1 VKQFKDP
8 LYGYIDIAETFL
20 PLIDTAEFQR
30 LRNIRQTGYQALYPS
45 ALHNRFVHSIGV
57 FHLGKKAFTCFREN
71 VVKANFSEYKHTNWN
86 KLERSF
92 LLACLL
98 HDVGHSPFS
107 HTGEGYYSKSTNFVS
122 EFEKVLPNCT
132 DFLSDIKKS
141 GTGKPHEAMS
151 ALVGLEMIRA
161 AQISDIDEELFIRAI
176 IGVTYKNNDKLIEN
190 TIVGMLNGSLID
202 VDKLDYLLRD
212 AYVTGFNT
220 MALDVDRLFAGYT
233 IVRYTDASSNSRNV
247 AAYKKGSLSVIE
259 NVTFANDLER
269 HWIQNNPTIWYDVKL
284 VQCAIE
290 MYNKCMVEQYSAAL
304 GTERSIFT
312 KTALSPEGYKEKG
325 IPLRL
330 LCDDDIICFLK
341 NNSGINGIGEQFFD
355 RALRLKPL
363 WKSETEFRHL
373 ESELIGQGIRRSFR
387 NELKAIKDNV
397 FFINQETLEAA
408 EKEKKVQEN
417 ACESENPQTQEVAQ
431 KALSAQNRVL
441 KIFHLFE
448 QFKTEE
454 DLDFEFAFI
463 YVDNHYES
471 NYVKLESADIYISFA
486 PNRVIPLRKALTIK
500 GITPDDDEKN
510 GYYFFY
516 TSEKNIRQLET
527 KNKNPAEEIM
537 RYISRHWNVI

>member
-1 VKQFKDP
+1 
-8 LYGYIDIAETFL
+8 
-20 PLIDTAEFQR
+20 
-30 LRNIRQTGYQALYPS
+30 
-45 ALHNRFVHSIGV
+45 
-57 FHLGKKAFTCFREN
+57 
-71 VVKANFSEYKHTNWN
+71 
-86 KLERSF
+86 
-92 LLACLL
+92 
-98 HDVGHSPFS
+98 
-107 HTGEGYYSKSTNFVS
+107 
-122 EFEKVLPNCT
+122 
-132 DFLSDIKKS
+132 
-141 GTGKPHEAMS
+141 
-151 ALVGLEMIRA
+151 
-161 AQISDIDEELFIRAI
+161 
-176 IGVTYKNNDKLIEN
+176 
-190 TIVGMLNGSLID
+190 
-202 VDKLDYLLRD
+202 
-212 AYVTGFNT
+212 
-220 MALDVDRLFAGYT
+220 
-233 IVRYTDASSNSRNV
+233 
-247 AAYKKGSLSVIE
+247 
-259 NVTFANDLER
+259 
-269 HWIQNNPTIWYDVKL
+269 
-284 VQCAIE
+284 
-290 MYNKCMVEQYSAAL
+290 MVEQYSATL

>member
-1 VKQFKDP
+1 
-8 LYGYIDIAETFL
+8 
-20 PLIDTAEFQR
+20 
-30 LRNIRQTGYQALYPS
+30 
-45 ALHNRFVHSIGV
+45 
-57 FHLGKKAFTCFREN
+57 
-71 VVKANFSEYKHTNWN
+71 
-86 KLERSF
+86 
-92 LLACLL
+92 
-98 HDVGHSPFS
+98 
-107 HTGEGYYSKSTNFVS
+107 
-122 EFEKVLPNCT
+122 
-132 DFLSDIKKS
+132 
-141 GTGKPHEAMS
+141 MS

-190 TIVGMLNGSLID
+190 TIIGMLNGSLID

-290 MYNKCMVEQYSAAL
+290 MYNKCMVEQYSATL